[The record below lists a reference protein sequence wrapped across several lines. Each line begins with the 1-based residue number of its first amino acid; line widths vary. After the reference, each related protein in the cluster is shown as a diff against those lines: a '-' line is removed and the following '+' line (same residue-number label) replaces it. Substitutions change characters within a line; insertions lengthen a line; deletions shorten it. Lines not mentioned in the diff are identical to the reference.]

1 MTIKTNYVNI
11 LHPESFVDVCT
22 LIKMQ
27 KRFLTVVET
36 VTPLDTF
43 AHCMSSAGKKA
54 IHYENPF
61 LCWTLVQCFIWSNR

>member
-1 MTIKTNYVNI
+1 MAIKTNYVNI

-43 AHCMSSAGKKA
+43 AHYVISREKG
-54 IHYENPF
+54 N
-61 LCWTLVQCFIWSNR
+61 TL